1 MTLKLKG
8 KHGGARCRSGKQIP
22 PEAKLTPTGI
32 TVPIGE
38 WQAFVA
44 IVPDREVRQQLFLG
58 WIRQHT
64 AEALSRAVGD

>member
-1 MTLKLKG
+1 MVIKLKG

-38 WQAFVA
+38 WRTFVGV
-44 IVPDREVRQQLFLG
+44 VPDREIRQQLFLK
-58 WIRQHT
+58 WIRQYT
-64 AEALSRAVGD
+64 AEVLAGASEN

>member
-1 MTLKLKG
+1 MAVKSKG

-38 WQAFVA
+38 WQTFVGV
-44 IVPDREVRQQLFLG
+44 IPDRETRQQLFLE
-58 WIRQHT
+58 WIRHYT
-64 AEALSRAVGD
+64 AKALAGAVED